1 MPVGLY
7 QLLLT
12 EDLGQNISVY
22 PLEINI
28 ITVKWLC
35 MHNSHTQLKKLMCLM
50 NSCALVCD
58 GKILGGMCVMCLLDE
73 FSILDFWLYNEHSTL
88 WY

>member
-1 MPVGLY
+1 MKSSAMPVGLY

-12 EDLGQNISVY
+12 EDLGQNILVY

-58 GKILGGMCVMCLLDE
+58 GKMLGVCVSCVC
-73 FSILDFWLYNEHSTL
+73 
-88 WY
+88 